1 MATAPNTS
9 LPVSEYLRLEEA
21 AEFRSEYINGQM
33 MAMAGGTLN
42 HALISS
48 NLVREFGNALSRT
61 DCRVFGSD
69 MRIRTSPSGIY
80 TYADAVVGC
89 GRLEVVENTLTNPVL
104 IAEVLSDST
113 EAYDR
118 GRMFGWYRQIESL
131 REYLLLDRKKVLIE
145 HFHKEAPG
153 DWRMRDYG
161 SLDAALR
168 IDSLDVTV
176 VASEIYR
183 GVELTA

>member
-1 MATAPNTS
+1 MATAPNPS
-9 LPVSEYLRLEEA
+9 LSVAEYLQLEEA

-33 MAMAGGTLN
+33 VAMPGGTVN

-48 NLVREFGNALSRT
+48 NLVGELGNKLLES
-61 DCRVFGSD
+61 DCRVFGCA

-89 GRLEVVENTLTNPVL
+89 GRLEVVDNTLTNPVL

-118 GRMFGWYRQIESL
+118 GRKFAWYRQVGSL
-131 REYLLLDRKKVLIE
+131 REYLLVDQKRALIE
-145 HFHKEAPG
+145 DFHKERQG

-161 SLDAALR
+161 SLEAALR
-168 IDSLDVTV
+168 IDSLEITV
-176 VASEIYR
+176 LASEVYR
-183 GVELTA
+183 GVEFSA

>member
-9 LPVSEYLRLEEA
+9 LSLAEYLQLEEA

-33 MAMAGGTLN
+33 VAMAGGTLN

-48 NLVREFGNALSRT
+48 NLVGELRNKLLQS

-89 GRLEVVENTLTNPVL
+89 GRLEVVDNTLTNPVL

-118 GRMFGWYRQIESL
+118 GRKFGWYRQIESL
-131 REYLLLDRKKVLIE
+131 REYILLDQKRALIE
-145 HFHKEAPG
+145 HFHKEGQG

-168 IDSLDVTV
+168 IDSLEITLL
-176 VASEIYR
+176 ASEVYR
-183 GVELTA
+183 GVEFSA